1 MSINKLKK
9 SMFLLTVCLM
19 IFLQGC
25 SFTNNNSERIHNNE
39 KSVTEKKT
47 VREDLEIE
55 VADNIYSTYGL
66 MRVHFIDVGQGD
78 CSFIELGNGQTM
90 LIDAGN
96 NENAEEI
103 VEYIENLQYSDIDY
117 VVATHPHEDHIG
129 GLSYVINSFDIGEIY
144 MPKVS
149 YDSAIYTQLL
159 ETISSYGYTI
169 NSAKKG
175 VCITEND
182 EYKAEI
188 LSPIRDEYDDMN
200 HYSVIMKLTYK
211 DTSYLFT
218 GDAEVVNEKDLSGDI
233 SADVLK
239 VGHHGSDTSSSEYF
253 LDRVNPEIA
262 VIHVGK
268 NNSYNHPHNVVIERL
283 NERNIKILRT
293 DMDGTIIIK
302 SDGTNITYEGARK

>member
-1 MSINKLKK
+1 MKINSIK
-9 SMFLLTVCLM
+9 SLLILAVVFIIAFIINHGTAMFNPVEK
-19 IFLQGC
+19 IDGF
-25 SFTNNNSERIHNNE
+25 EIHY
-39 KSVTEKKT
+39 
-47 VREDLEIE
+47 L
-55 VADNIYSTYGL
+55 
-66 MRVHFIDVGQGD
+66 DVGQADATAVFLPDGK
-78 CSFIELGNGQTM
+78 TM
-90 LIDAGN
+90 LIDGGN
-96 NENAEEI
+96 SGDGVI
-103 VEYIENLQYSDIDY
+103 IKKHLKRYGIKRIDY
-117 VVATHPHEDHIG
+117 IVSTHPHEDHIG

-239 VGHHGSDTSSSEYF
+239 VGHHGSDTSSSEDF

-302 SDGTNITYEGARK
+302 SDGVNITYEGARK